1 MAEYFK
7 GLLSFALRLGVILIP
22 LLTLLE
28 LVKGRW
34 EGKKLKGVE
43 RFLSAEAAM
52 ALLAGLLF
60 GLLYG
65 AGVIVSSLREGGRRQ
80 EAFAVVTFLAVFHS
94 VFEDTMLFVAAGA
107 DPLFITLP
115 RAAVAVL
122 LFLPLRYL
130 LRR

>member
-1 MAEYFK
+1 M
-7 GLLSFALRLGVILIP
+7 
-22 LLTLLE
+22 
-28 LVKGRW
+28 
-34 EGKKLKGVE
+34 KGVE
-43 RFLSAEAAM
+43 RFLSAEATM

-65 AGVIVSSLREGGRRQ
+65 AGVIVSSLRDRGGRRQ

-115 RAAVAVL
+115 RAAAALL